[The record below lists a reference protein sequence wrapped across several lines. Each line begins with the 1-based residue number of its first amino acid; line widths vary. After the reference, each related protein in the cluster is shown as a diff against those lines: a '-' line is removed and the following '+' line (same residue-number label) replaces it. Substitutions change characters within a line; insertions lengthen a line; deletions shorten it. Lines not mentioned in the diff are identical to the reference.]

1 MPRHPRIVVCAC
13 EDVTLED
20 VTHALERGYT
30 DLESVKRFTGLS
42 TGPCQGRACLALAA
56 RIVAARQPDLPL
68 APTTPRP
75 PWTPLPLYLLA
86 GEDAS

>member
-1 MPRHPRIVVCAC
+1 MPRSPRTVVCAC

-20 VTHALERGYT
+20 VAQALERGYA

-56 RIVAARQPDLPL
+56 AILHRRRPDLPL
-68 APTTPRP
+68 SPTTPRP

-86 GEDAS
+86 GEDAP